1 MSKSIKKKCDE
12 CGADIFMS
20 DKSLSQYVTFNGNK
34 RNMRPFNADGTNK
47 VHQCPKRG
55 YSEWLRCND
64 CGGKIRFNNEFV
76 RANGSK
82 IKLGENG
89 EHICQLVAQQ

>member
-34 RNMRPFNADGTNK
+34 RNMRPFNADGTNE
-47 VHQCPKRG
+47 VHQCRNRG